1 VARRP
6 RAGARAAARRTDHRG
21 RGEDDRAMSAF
32 EDAIALGGLDA
43 ETRSEAERQYINI
56 KRKYGFVD
64 VLCEGGIDVS
74 IDNQP
79 RGRTPFSR
87 PLLVRPGV
95 HEVVLSGGGYQPMRR
110 RVDVGPAQKTAVKCR
125 R

>member
-1 VARRP
+1 MDP
-6 RAGARAAARRTDHRG
+6 
-21 RGEDDRAMSAF
+21 EM
-32 EDAIALGGLDA
+32 
-43 ETRSEAERQYINI
+43 RSEAERQYINI

-64 VLCEGGIDVS
+64 VLCDERGIDVS

-87 PLLVRPGV
+87 PLLVRPGA
-95 HEVVLSGGGYQPMRR
+95 HQVVLSGGGYQPIRLK
-110 RVDVGPAQKTAVKCR
+110 VDVGPAQKTAVKCR